1 VFQSP
6 HGVPVR
12 VPVCVPVLPGRKLI
26 PVYRLRCG
34 VPVFMSISIKCME
47 EKKAYIPAIGHI
59 HLLRI
64 IGRVETPVE
73 TGTPEHGQLIPS
85 LSIGSSVHDSSAA
98 AIESG
103 TPEHQPG
110 ASLFVSTSLDFW
122 ATERPHVFARDVQ
135 IDDIAYR
142 RLDPEYFGWLR
153 SRMVAVRA
161 AVASG
166 RVPAAAFEELRR
178 SFYGVQ
184 EWALD
189 TFGEARLRDAISRLD
204 VAAYR
209 PPMPEATAA
218 AQSRSPRPAR

>member
-1 VFQSP
+1 
-6 HGVPVR
+6 
-12 VPVCVPVLPGRKLI
+12 
-26 PVYRLRCG
+26 
-34 VPVFMSISIKCME
+34 ME

-142 RLDPEYFGWLR
+142 RLDPEYFAWLR

-166 RVPAAAFEELRR
+166 RVPADAWEELRQN
-178 SFYGVQ
+178 FCAIQ

-189 TFGEARLRDAISRLD
+189 TFGEAELREAIGRLD
-204 VAAYR
+204 LAAYR
-209 PPMPEATAA
+209 PPVAEATAA